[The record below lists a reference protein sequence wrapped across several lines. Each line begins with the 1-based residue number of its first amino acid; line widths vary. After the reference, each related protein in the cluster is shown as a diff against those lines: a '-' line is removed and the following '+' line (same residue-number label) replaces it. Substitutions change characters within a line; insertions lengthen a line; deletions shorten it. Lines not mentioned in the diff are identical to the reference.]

1 MVNSKI
7 DPVIT
12 SADDTKS
19 VDDKGKITT
28 KYTHV
33 CFEHSSKGNN

>member
-28 KYTHV
+28 KNIHMFV
-33 CFEHSSKGNN
+33 LNIVQNNN